1 MCWSRPRPGRSVAAI
16 ANVTLDRDGHDA
28 LVPDDQG
35 DCCAFV
41 RTFEGA
47 VERMCSPTLTV
58 GTEAAVVLAAI
69 DGLPP
74 PTLSRPTVGSRAPA
88 A

>member
-1 MCWSRPRPGRSVAAI
+1 M
-16 ANVTLDRDGHDA
+16 TLERDGHDA

-41 RTFEGA
+41 CTLEGA